1 MRKRMLMIAAVG
13 LLLASCAEN
22 VVVEDQVEQDAIAFR
37 TLNDRVT
44 RAANDQTSNY
54 GVYAVTSTGTS
65 WFMDNLQVLGNSNT
79 YSPVRY
85 WPTSGATVSFYA
97 YAPHNSA
104 NVAIT
109 STTLGELPAIYT
121 VPATADEDFT
131 IATPLT
137 AKQQSDGIMAL
148 EFKHMLT
155 KVSVR
160 AVLHQDLLDA
170 GFRMVTTDA
179 SVDMGVS
186 RNSASTSLVGT
197 NPFIENLGAESF
209 VTYNKANTYPGG
221 VTVPPTFIIMPQ
233 QTISGSTSKISFVMK
248 GLKIY
253 TSSGDLFFPRASDGI
268 VNFQTYSILDGNIPD
283 NVFAAG
289 KHYTIT
295 FTISAS
301 SKDSTGQP
309 LFNEGAIIAF
319 SSTVADWTAV
329 TVGLNQN

>member
-1 MRKRMLMIAAVG
+1 MSAVDFF
-13 LLLASCAEN
+13 SFN
-22 VVVEDQVEQDAIAFR
+22 SII
-37 TLNDRVT
+37 T
-44 RAANDQTSNY
+44 RLRSFSSSSFCDSFN
-54 GVYAVTSTGTS
+54 
-65 WFMDNLQVLGNSNT
+65 WVLGNSNT

-85 WPTSGATVSFYA
+85 WPTSGATVCFFA
-97 YAPHNSA
+97 YAPHSSTNA
-104 NVAIT
+104 VIT
-109 STTLGELPAIYT
+109 STTLGQLPVVYT

-131 IATPLT
+131 VATPLT

-148 EFKHMLT
+148 EFRHMLS

-170 GFRMVTTDA
+170 GFSLVTTDA

-186 RNSASTSLVGT
+186 HNSASTNLVAP
-197 NPFIENLGAESF
+197 NAFIESLGAETF

-233 QTISGSTSKISFVMK
+233 QTIVGATSKVSFVMK

-253 TSSGDLFFPRASDGI
+253 TSSGDLFFPRATDGI
-268 VNFQTYSILDGNIPD
+268 VNFQTYSILTGDIPD

-301 SKDSTGQP
+301 SKDSAGQP

-319 SSTVADWTAV
+319 SSTVADWTAE
-329 TVGLNQN
+329 TVGLTQN